1 MIWYAVYMIR
11 QDLDKLNLPEIPGV
25 YIWRDGEG
33 KILYIG
39 KATSLRDRV
48 RSYFSGDVIKTR
60 GAHIVDMVFKAT
72 TVTYQE
78 TMNALEALILE
89 ANLIKKYKPYYNTK
103 EKDDKSFN
111 CVAITKELFPRV
123 LLVRQ
128 KDIDIKNKT
137 VKVLRD
143 PKPILYDVVFGPY
156 PNGGAIKE
164 ALRLLRPIFPF
175 RDLASSKKDNSVF
188 YRQIGLAPD
197 TTNKDAQTQYRKTI
211 SRLKMIFQGKFQSLL
226 TSLKKDMMA
235 AAKKEQFE
243 LAGELKQKVFSLEH
257 IQDISLIKRDL
268 VGGVLGEEFRFEA
281 YDIAHISGSSM
292 VGVMTVVTN
301 ATTQK
306 NEYRKFIIR
315 GFTKAND
322 AGALREML
330 VRRFAHPEWSLPQAI
345 VVDGNAIQSNVAKE
359 VLSSLVLD
367 IPVIA
372 VTKDERHRPKAIT
385 GPKDIIETHKY
396 AILLANNEAHR
407 YGVTF
412 HRARR
417 AKGLR

>member
-1 MIWYAVYMIR
+1 MIR